1 MATGTAVESSVP
13 EEPVELPPEEELPPD
28 DAPDEA
34 QIATEAR
41 AREMGWKPLAEYR
54 GPPGRWQ
61 PAADFIA
68 RGENILPIVRD
79 QNRRLTERM
88 GKLEGEVTGLRST
101 AQEQLQ
107 IIKDLREMG
116 QRANKAGYDR
126 AMAEINSQKA
136 QARAAGDV
144 EAFAQLVERAEALTV
159 SRETVTA
166 PAAAEPAEKTPA
178 PPAPPSLTPTI
189 QAFIDDN
196 PWFKTNKLLS
206 DTMVAFHQEV
216 LAEHQVTQAA
226 LNADPALDRE
236 LLEEAKA
243 MVVEK
248 YPERFGAPA
257 RALAPG
263 RPARRAATV
272 AAPTAG
278 ERAPPAGAK
287 PVTINSITDPAE
299 RAQARD
305 AFTRIKRQMPD
316 YTEAEYMA
324 LYDDPHGDVLTLQAK
339 PRSQPNGR

>member
-28 DAPDEA
+28 DAPDDA

-144 EAFAQLVERAEALTV
+144 SGGGEGT
-159 SRETVTA
+159 
-166 PAAAEPAEKTPA
+166 
-178 PPAPPSLTPTI
+178 
-189 QAFIDDN
+189 
-196 PWFKTNKLLS
+196 
-206 DTMVAFHQEV
+206 
-216 LAEHQVTQAA
+216 
-226 LNADPALDRE
+226 
-236 LLEEAKA
+236 KA
-243 MVVEK
+243 MLIHCGNEGDPDNSGGGGLKPHRRVENLGKDFVVHD
-248 YPERFGAPA
+248 
-257 RALAPG
+257 G
-263 RPARRAATV
+263 RGLR
-272 AAPTAG
+272 
-278 ERAPPAGAK
+278 
-287 PVTINSITDPAE
+287 
-299 RAQARD
+299 
-305 AFTRIKRQMPD
+305 
-316 YTEAEYMA
+316 
-324 LYDDPHGDVLTLQAK
+324 
-339 PRSQPNGR
+339 